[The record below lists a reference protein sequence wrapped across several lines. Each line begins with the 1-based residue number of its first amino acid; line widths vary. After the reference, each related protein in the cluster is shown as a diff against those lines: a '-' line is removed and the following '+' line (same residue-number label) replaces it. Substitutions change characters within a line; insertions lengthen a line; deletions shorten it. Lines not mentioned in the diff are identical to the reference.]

1 MAIDPRHTAR
11 TRLIHTGKRVLQ
23 WDDTTYRGALM
34 QATGKNSTKSMSFA
48 ELDLVVTYMRKKGFV
63 PQAAKPKA
71 AKKAKALG
79 KAPQDFKMRALWK
92 ELAEYGFVNDA
103 SEAALVNFAL
113 GQLKIDALN
122 WADTEAL
129 QKVIEQ
135 LKKWRFRAEK
145 ALIRA
150 SGKSKAELEALA
162 LANFADERLTK
173 DALAN
178 LKTMLGV

>member
-79 KAPQDFKMRALWK
+79 
-92 ELAEYGFVNDA
+92 
-103 SEAALVNFAL
+103 
-113 GQLKIDALN
+113 QLKIDALN